1 VTGEDLIARQ
11 LHVAGGHG
19 IGLSQGDVHFDG
31 HAIEC
36 RINAED
42 PFNNFMPAPGRITAW
57 TPPSGEGIRLD
68 THARMGYLVPPFYD
82 SMIGKLIAKGRDR
95 SEAIE
100 RILKAIRDFRVEGLK
115 TTLPL
120 LSFVAAHK
128 DFREN
133 RITTRWLEDKAL
145 PDFARA

>member
-1 VTGEDLIARQ
+1 VPQSGVMAQWRMPPDLR
-11 LHVAGGHG
+11 VE
-19 IGLSQGDVHFDG
+19 
-31 HAIEC
+31 HALQ
-36 RINAED
+36 
-42 PFNNFMPAPGRITAW
+42 PGSEI
-57 TPPSGEGIRLD
+57 
-68 THARMGYLVPPFYD
+68 PPFYD
-82 SMIGKLIAKGRDR
+82 SMIGKLIARGRDR

-133 RITTRWLEDKAL
+133 RITTRWLEDKGL